1 MAEVDLDVEHR
12 DETRSGNGGNDEV
25 GVVLAGAGARGAY
38 EAGILSRL
46 LPALEARG
54 ERPSLFVG
62 TSAGAIN
69 AALFASLAHLPA
81 DQAAER
87 ALETWRSIGKD
98 DVFRP
103 VLLSAPTAA
112 VRYFAGLLNM
122 SLGRTGGILD
132 TAPLRKTLG
141 RKLDWRQL
149 HDNISE
155 QRVSA
160 VALVTTACRTGLT
173 EVFIESRDPLGL
185 SRDVDRAVDYVD
197 VEDGLAPEHV
207 MASAAIPLMFPPVPL
222 QQRRRGIT
230 GWYMD
235 GGVRLNAPIK
245 PVIEL
250 GADKVVVIA
259 TDPEEY
265 AARPLSQE
273 AGPPPLAQDSCAQ
286 LLNGALVD
294 RMIEDLRGLSKLNQL
309 AQADPGA
316 KSSAGRPYRVIEH
329 LFAGPA
335 PGRVDELG
343 RLANEILA
351 TDFAG
356 ARALA
361 HLDLRLLSMF
371 IGPTVSRGELLS
383 YVLFEREFIEAA
395 IEMGRRD
402 ADRVLLRAQCGNHLW
417 RV

>member
-1 MAEVDLDVEHR
+1 MAEAQWDVDSPDG
-12 DETRSGNGGNDEV
+12 TGGGNGAV

-46 LPALEARG
+46 LPALEARN
-54 ERPSLFVG
+54 ERPTVFVG

-81 DQAAER
+81 SQAAER
-87 ALETWRSIGKD
+87 ALETWLSVGKD

-103 VLLSAPTAA
+103 VFLSVPTAA
-112 VRYFAGLLNM
+112 ARHVAGLFNIPA
-122 SLGRTGGILD
+122 GRTGGVLD
-132 TAPLRKTLG
+132 TAPLRKTVE
-141 RKLDWRQL
+141 RRLDWRQL
-149 HDNISE
+149 HDNIS
-155 QRVSA
+155 QRRVRA
-160 VALVTTACRTGLT
+160 VALATTACRTGLT
-173 EVFIESRDPLGL
+173 EVFIESRTPLGL
-185 SRDVDRAVDYVD
+185 PRDVDRAVDYVD
-197 VEDGLAPEHV
+197 VPEGLAPEHL
-207 MASAAIPLMFPPVPL
+207 MASAAIPLLFPPVPL
-222 QQRRRGIT
+222 RQRENGVT

-245 PVIEL
+245 PLIEL
-250 GADKVVVIA
+250 GADKVVVVA

-265 AARPLSQE
+265 AARPAGRE
-273 AGPPPLAQDSCAQ
+273 AGPPPLVQDSFAQ
-286 LLNGALVD
+286 LMNGALVD
-294 RMIEDLRGLSKLNQL
+294 RMIEDLRALSKINRLT
-309 AQADPGA
+309 QADPDA
-316 KSSAGRPYRVIEH
+316 KSTAGRPYRVIEH

-343 RLANEILA
+343 RIADEVLG

-356 ARALA
+356 ARALG

-395 IEMGRRD
+395 IEMGQRD
-402 ADRVLLRAQCGNHLW
+402 ADRVLRREQGGLW
-417 RV
+417 RM

>member
-1 MAEVDLDVEHR
+1 MAEAEMDVESR
-12 DETRSGNGGNDEV
+12 YETRGGHDAV

-46 LPALEARG
+46 LPALEARD
-54 ERPSLFVG
+54 ERPNLFVG

-87 ALETWRSIGKD
+87 ALETWLSIGKG
-98 DVFRP
+98 DVYRP
-103 VLLSAPTAA
+103 ASLSVPTAA
-112 VRYFAGLLNM
+112 VRYFAGLVNV
-122 SLGRTGGILD
+122 SLGHAGGILD
-132 TAPLRKTLG
+132 TAPLRRTIQ
-141 RKLDWRQL
+141 RKIDWRQL

-155 QRVSA
+155 RRVGA
-160 VALVTTACRTGLT
+160 VALATTACRTGLT
-173 EVFIESRDPLGL
+173 EVFIESRDPYGL
-185 SRDVDRAVDYVD
+185 PRDVDRAVDYVD

-207 MASAAIPLMFPPVPL
+207 VASAAIPLVFPPVPL
-222 QQRRRGIT
+222 QQRRRGIA

-250 GADKVVVIA
+250 GADKVVVVA

-265 AARPLSQE
+265 AARQPSQE
-273 AGPPPLAQDSCAQ
+273 AGPPPLVQDSFAQ
-286 LLNGALVD
+286 LLNGALAD

-309 AQADPGA
+309 AQADTGA
-316 KSSAGRPYRVIEH
+316 KSTAGRPYRVIEH

-343 RLANEILA
+343 RIANEMLA
-351 TDFAG
+351 TDFAWV
-356 ARALA
+356 RALG

-395 IEMGRRD
+395 IEMGQRD
-402 ADRVLLRAQCGNHLW
+402 ADRILRRAQVGNDLW
-417 RV
+417 RM

>member
-1 MAEVDLDVEHR
+1 MTEAQWDVGSP
-12 DETRSGNGGNDEV
+12 DGTGGGDGAV

-46 LPALEARG
+46 LPALEARN
-54 ERPSLFVG
+54 ERPNIFVG

-87 ALETWRSIGKD
+87 ALEAWLSVGKG
-98 DVFRP
+98 DVFRS
-103 VLLSAPTAA
+103 VFLSAPLAA
-112 VRYFAGLLNM
+112 VRYVAGLFNLQV
-122 SLGRTGGILD
+122 GHTGGFLD
-132 TAPLRKTLG
+132 TAPLRKTVEG
-141 RKLDWRQL
+141 RLDWRQL
-149 HDNISE
+149 HDNVG
-155 QRVSA
+155 QRRVRA
-160 VALVTTACRTGLT
+160 VALATTACRTGLT
-173 EVFIESRDPLGL
+173 EVFVESRTPLGL
-185 SRDVDRAVDYVD
+185 PRDVDRAVDYVD
-197 VEDGLAPEHV
+197 VAGGLAPEHV
-207 MASAAIPLMFPPVPL
+207 VASAAIPLVFPPVPL
-222 QQRRRGIT
+222 QQPGRGVT

-250 GADKVVVIA
+250 GADKVVVVA

-265 AARPLSQE
+265 AARPAGRQ
-273 AGPPPLAQDSCAQ
+273 AGPPPLVQDSLAQ
-286 LLNGALVD
+286 LMNGALVD
-294 RMIEDLRGLSKLNQL
+294 RMIEDLRRLSKINRLT
-309 AQADPGA
+309 QADPNA
-316 KSSAGRPYRVIEH
+316 KSTAGRPYRVIEH

-343 RLANEILA
+343 RIADEVLG

-356 ARALA
+356 ARALG
-361 HLDLRLLSMF
+361 HLDLRLLSMS

-383 YVLFEREFIEAA
+383 YVLFVPEFIEAA
-395 IEMGRRD
+395 IEMGQRD
-402 ADRVLLRAQCGNHLW
+402 ADRILRRGQEGLW